1 MIVVV
6 SENSSDSKG
15 KGQILSSSQQIGSN
29 NRVRRMALKCFL
41 IFKMLVQSR
50 VWVAFMLNC
59 FFGKSFVFKAYGVP
73 ICKYCTWYYLQG

>member
-1 MIVVV
+1 MV

-29 NRVRRMALKCFL
+29 DKVTSMALKCFL
-41 IFKMLVQSR
+41 IFKMLVPSG
-50 VWVAFMLNC
+50 VWVAFMLEL